1 MTESSARPGKGDHV
15 LTLCHMLAN
24 RIGRTFVNDMA
35 RHDVTIAEW
44 RVLLTLALHGQAT
57 GKQITSRWAMD
68 KMAVNRAIASLEKRG
83 LLEKQRDGGDRR
95 VVNLSLTAEGR
106 VLYDTLLPAAN
117 ARYHELMAGLE
128 RDEAR
133 QLRDILVKMIAHADS
148 LAD

>member
-1 MTESSARPGKGDHV
+1 MTDLSARPGRSDHV

-44 RVLLTLALHGQAT
+44 RVLLTLAVNGQAT

-83 LLEKQRDGGDRR
+83 LLEKRRDGGDRR
-95 VVNLSLTAEGR
+95 VVNLSLTAKGR
-106 VLYDTLLPAAN
+106 ALYEKLLPAAN
-117 ARYHELMAGLE
+117 ARYHELMAGLD